1 MSTTID
7 PNHILPRY
15 YQLLTILREKIEKG
29 EWQPHQAIPSER
41 QLEVLY
47 NVSRTTIRQAVGMLA
62 RQGLVYQ
69 LHGKGTF
76 VSPRKLQK
84 GLVELTSFSEDM
96 QQRGLKPGQR
106 ILEIGNIEPPP
117 PDVLQHF
124 ELPTETPFLFRVER
138 VRTGDDQPIGLQ
150 TSYLVLPPGQT
161 ITRTELEQRGSLYA
175 ILQERFNINLHSAD
189 ETLEV
194 TIANPREA
202 QLLEVPEGSPLLL
215 SERVLWANDHRA
227 VEFVKILY
235 RGDRFRYTVRLTR

>member
-7 PNHILPRY
+7 PTHILPRY
-15 YQLLTILREKIEKG
+15 FQLLTILRDKIQKG
-29 EWQPHQAIPSER
+29 EWLPHQAIPSER

-96 QQRGLKPGQR
+96 QQRGLVPGQR
-106 ILEIGNIEPPP
+106 ILEIGSMENPPA
-117 PDVLQHF
+117 DVLSSL
-124 ELPTETPFLFRVER
+124 ELPADTQQIFRVER

-161 ITRTELEQRGSLYA
+161 ISREELEQKGSLYA

-202 QLLEVPEGSPLLL
+202 KLLEIPEGSPLLL
-215 SERVLWANDHRA
+215 SERVLWTNDHRA

-235 RGDRFRYTVRLTR
+235 RGDRYRYTVRLTR

>member
-1 MSTTID
+1 
-7 PNHILPRY
+7 
-15 YQLLTILREKIEKG
+15 
-29 EWQPHQAIPSER
+29 
-41 QLEVLY
+41 
-47 NVSRTTIRQAVGMLA
+47 
-62 RQGLVYQ
+62 
-69 LHGKGTF
+69 
-76 VSPRKLQK
+76 LQK

-96 QQRGLKPGQR
+96 QQRGLKPGQH
-106 ILEIGNIEPPP
+106 ILEIGIIEHPPL
-117 PDVLQHF
+117 DVLQHL
-124 ELPTETPFLFRVER
+124 ELPPETPFLFRVER